1 MLQTIYA
8 LKEDILQFLGLKSES
23 GFKTRVGYSGARTV
37 DKSSME
43 AGKTAFWA
51 EENKF
56 TTYGNALRDDYHFV
70 PIAEKPPVRG
80 SPWATNLLLI
90 LVEPLL
96 ESLRILSQHHLY
108 FKQFQCQFNGA
119 TYNASKVPMV
129 NLLLKSLMKFWPAE
143 IFYIVKPNI
152 IF

>member
-1 MLQTIYA
+1 MLIVC
-8 LKEDILQFLGLKSES
+8 LGCNQSIEKVERLLWQYCSDTLAPSHIE
-23 GFKTRVGYSGARTV
+23 
-37 DKSSME
+37 KSSME

-108 FKQFQCQFNGA
+108 FKQFQWQFNGA
-119 TYNASKVPMV
+119 TYNVFKVPMV
-129 NLLLKSLMKFWPAE
+129 NLLLRSLMK
-143 IFYIVKPNI
+143 YSLQ
-152 IF
+152 